1 MAVVSMSYLLEA
13 GVHFGH
19 QTKRWNPKMKEYIY
33 TSRDDIYII
42 DLQKTAKKI
51 DEAYTA
57 LKEIV
62 ANGGKVL
69 FVGTRKQAQ
78 EAIKEEAIRS
88 NSYYVTERWLGGT
101 LTNFKTI
108 RRRIRRLEEIEKME
122 ADGTFDLLP
131 KKEVIGL
138 KKEYA
143 KLDNLLCGI
152 REMNKLPQAIYI
164 VDPSKE
170 EIAIREARKLN
181 IPVFGIV
188 DTNCDP
194 DMVDYVIPANDDA
207 IRAVKLITSVMANAI
222 IEANGGE
229 IIDYSSDK
237 NKEENATEVMQKALE
252 TVKRKEK
259 QAQEAIKEEAIRSNS
274 YYVTER
280 WLGGTLTNFKTIR
293 RRIRRLEEIEKMEAD
308 GTFDLLPKKE
318 VIGLKKEY
326 AKLDNLLCGI
336 REMNKLPQAIYIVD
350 PSKEEIAIREARKL
364 NIPVFGIVDTNCDP
378 DMVDYV
384 IPANDDAIR
393 AVKLITSV
401 MANAIIEANGG
412 EIIDYSSD
420 KNKEENAT
428 EVMQKA
434 LETVKRKE
442 ERPKKENRNFKKPFA
457 KKEFKKEVKET
468 EEVKAVKEDKKV
480 EEKKEETKLESL
492 DSMTVAELRE
502 LAKEK
507 EIKGYSTMK
516 KAELLEALK

>member
-51 DEAYTA
+51 EEAYGA

-108 RRRIRRLEEIEKME
+108 RKRVRRLEDIEKME
-122 ADGTFDLLP
+122 SDGTFELLP

-143 KLDNLLCGI
+143 KLDNLLSGI
-152 REMNKLPQAIYI
+152 REMNKLPQALYI

-170 EIAIREARKLN
+170 DIAIREARKLN

-229 IIDYSSDK
+229 IVDYVSDK
-237 NKEENATEVMQKALE
+237 AKDENATEVMQKALE
-252 TVKRKEK
+252 TVK
-259 QAQEAIKEEAIRSNS
+259 
-274 YYVTER
+274 
-280 WLGGTLTNFKTIR
+280 
-293 RRIRRLEEIEKMEAD
+293 
-308 GTFDLLPKKE
+308 KKE
-318 VIGLKKEY
+318 DRQRRDDRGNRSFNKRPFQKREFVRREQPKEQ
-326 AKLDNLLCGI
+326 
-336 REMNKLPQAIYIVD
+336 P
-350 PSKEEIAIREARKL
+350 KE
-364 NIPVFGIVDTNCDP
+364 
-378 DMVDYV
+378 
-384 IPANDDAIR
+384 
-393 AVKLITSV
+393 
-401 MANAIIEANGG
+401 
-412 EIIDYSSD
+412 
-420 KNKEENAT
+420 
-428 EVMQKA
+428 
-434 LETVKRKE
+434 
-442 ERPKKENRNFKKPFA
+442 
-457 KKEFKKEVKET
+457 EVKEVVKEVVT
-468 EEVKAVKEDKKV
+468 EIVKEEVKA
-480 EEKKEETKLESL
+480 EKSNDLN
-492 DSMTVAELRE
+492 SMTVAELRD
-502 LAKEK
+502 LAKAK
-507 EIKGYSTMK
+507 EVKGYSTMK